1 MRIGVISDT
10 HGNLGLAQQVIGEMG
25 PVDLILHAGDYY
37 EDSCRL
43 AEAGARVVGV
53 LGNCECGVEGPPER
67 LLQVAGRRVLLT
79 HGHRYRVKQDFR
91 LLFSRAREL
100 NADVVVFGHT
110 HRAEA
115 FWLGKV
121 LFFNPGSL
129 HAPVGDGPTYG
140 VLVVDDGSIRP
151 ELHRVGAASCSPV

>member
-1 MRIGVISDT
+1 MRVGVLSDT
-10 HGNLGLAQQVIGEMG
+10 HGNLALVERIMEEMG
-25 PVDLILHAGDYY
+25 SVDLLLHAGDYY

-43 AEAGARVVGV
+43 AERGVRVIGV
-53 LGNCECGVEGPPER
+53 LGNCDCRVEGPAER
-67 LLQVAGRRVLLT
+67 LVQVAGKRVLLT

-91 LLFSRAREL
+91 PLLARAREL

-129 HAPVGDGPTYG
+129 HAPCGEGPSYGMLLISEDG
-140 VLVVDDGSIRP
+140 VCP
-151 ELHRVGAASCSPV
+151 ELYLVRAVKRSHV